1 MSSEEASSVA
11 EERKHIEQ
19 FWVVDAE
26 DTFQVEAGP
35 FNKEEEAHWTRGDVL
50 HLKVVK
56 TRHPIY
62 ETWED

>member
-1 MSSEEASSVA
+1 MSDEQNTDAVKD
-11 EERKHIEQ
+11 RKCIEQ

-26 DTFQVEAGP
+26 DNFQVEAGP
-35 FNKEEEAHWTRGDVL
+35 FNREEEAHWTRADAL

-62 ETWED
+62 ETWEE